1 VRPPREVS
9 PAAAARRALLADLLA
24 AIGLALLG
32 FLLAAGIG
40 IVGFVALLVLVVIV
54 AWIGVESV
62 VRAILHS

>member
-1 VRPPREVS
+1 MRPPREVS

-54 AWIGVESV
+54 AWIGVESMI
-62 VRAILHS
+62 RAILHS

>member
-54 AWIGVESV
+54 AWIGVESMI
-62 VRAILHS
+62 RAILHS